1 LASNIGGRLPAYAT
15 ASGKALLA
23 TLPEGT
29 LDTLFAG
36 RSLPSLTAH
45 TISSLDELRA
55 DLRLVCERGYAHDN
69 QEVSEG
75 LECFAGPIF
84 DRTGRGVAAISI
96 SFLSA
101 RAKPEH
107 SEHILASVKK
117 AAQEIS
123 ERMGWQVPAADRK

>member
-1 LASNIGGRLPAYAT
+1 M
-15 ASGKALLA
+15 
-23 TLPEGT
+23 
-29 LDTLFAG
+29 
-36 RSLPSLTAH
+36 TAH
-45 TISSLDELRA
+45 TISSLNELKA

-84 DRTGRGVAAISI
+84 DRTGRGVAAISV

-123 ERMGWQVPAADRK
+123 ERMGWQATAADRK